1 LDVAA
6 FRRFIERSTAPQF
19 LLVDD
24 GSRDQTREVL
34 ESLRKFA
41 PQRIAVHDLPKNVG
55 KAEAVRQGICRAL
68 SGNPQ
73 YVGYWDADLATPLES
88 IAEFHGLLDER
99 TNLLMV
105 LGSRVKLPGR
115 SIVRHYPSRV
125 FATAASLVLGLPVYD
140 TQCGAKLFR
149 VCPETC
155 RLFREPFR
163 TNWVFDVE
171 ILARFLA
178 GKDRAAR
185 KAAESCIYEFP
196 LSEWRHVAGSKVK
209 ARDFFKA
216 LYELA
221 VIRWHYRGGRRM
233 TEAAGHASAA
243 PSSAHGNAPDGRNNA
258 EQ

>member
-1 LDVAA
+1 MGQNTIVVPCYNEASRLDVAA
-6 FRRFIERSTAPQF
+6 FRRFIERSTTPQF

-24 GSRDQTREVL
+24 GSRDRTLEVL
-34 ESLRKFA
+34 ESLREFA

-88 IAEFHGLLDER
+88 IAEFRRLLDER

-105 LGSRVKLPGR
+105 LGSRVKLLGR
-115 SIVRHYPSRV
+115 SIDRRAVRHYSGRV

-178 GKDRAAR
+178 GKDRAAQDR
-185 KAAESCIYEFP
+185 
-196 LSEWRHVAGSKVK
+196 R
-209 ARDFFKA
+209 
-216 LYELA
+216 EL
-221 VIRWHYRGGRRM
+221 HL
-233 TEAAGHASAA
+233 
-243 PSSAHGNAPDGRNNA
+243 
-258 EQ
+258 